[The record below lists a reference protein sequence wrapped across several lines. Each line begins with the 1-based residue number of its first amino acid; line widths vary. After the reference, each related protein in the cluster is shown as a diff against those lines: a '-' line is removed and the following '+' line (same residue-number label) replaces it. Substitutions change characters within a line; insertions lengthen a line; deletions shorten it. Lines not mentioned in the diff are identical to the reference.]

1 MSNGCICSTLR
12 EDLLEQVAHL
22 AQQGRFDCFVIESAG
37 ISEPLPAAEA
47 STFANQ
53 NGISP
58 SDVAEFDTM
67 VTVVDAVN
75 FLKDYDHTKSL
86 RESGESLG
94 EDDERRVADLMVA
107 QMRSWK
113 VQSVCMWRLLLKKPV
128 WRASVAERVRNDF
141 TTGRGCRFRG

>member
-37 ISEPLPAAEA
+37 ISEPLPAAKA

-94 EDDERRVADLMVA
+94 EDDERRVADLMVNQVEFA
-107 QMRSWK
+107 DMILISK
-113 VQSVCMWRLLLKKPV
+113 SDLAGLGSDLTLATKGMV
-128 WRASVAERVRNDF
+128 
-141 TTGRGCRFRG
+141 

>member
-94 EDDERRVADLMVA
+94 EDDERRVAVLMVDQVEFA
-107 QMRSWK
+107 DMILISK
-113 VQSVCMWRLLLKKPV
+113 SDLAGLGSDLTLATKGMV
-128 WRASVAERVRNDF
+128 
-141 TTGRGCRFRG
+141 

>member
-12 EDLLEQVAHL
+12 EDLLKQVAHL

-94 EDDERRVADLMVA
+94 EDDERRVADLMVDQVEFA
-107 QMRSWK
+107 DMILISK
-113 VQSVCMWRLLLKKPV
+113 SDLAGLGSDLTLATKGMV
-128 WRASVAERVRNDF
+128 
-141 TTGRGCRFRG
+141 

>member
-94 EDDERRVADLMVA
+94 EDDERRVADLMVDQVEFA
-107 QMRSWK
+107 DMILISK
-113 VQSVCMWRLLLKKPV
+113 SDLAGLGSDLTLATKGMV
-128 WRASVAERVRNDF
+128 
-141 TTGRGCRFRG
+141 

>member
-94 EDDERRVADLMVA
+94 EDDERLVADLMVD
-107 QMRSWK
+107 
-113 VQSVCMWRLLLKKPV
+113 
-128 WRASVAERVRNDF
+128 RVEFADMILISKSDLAGLGSDL
-141 TTGRGCRFRG
+141 TLATKGMV

>member
-37 ISEPLPAAEA
+37 IPEPLPAAEA

-94 EDDERRVADLMVA
+94 EDDERRVADLMVDQVEFA
-107 QMRSWK
+107 DMILISK
-113 VQSVCMWRLLLKKPV
+113 SDLAGLGSDLTLATKGMV
-128 WRASVAERVRNDF
+128 
-141 TTGRGCRFRG
+141 

>member
-1 MSNGCICSTLR
+1 
-12 EDLLEQVAHL
+12 LEQVAHL

-94 EDDERRVADLMVA
+94 EDDERRVADLMVDQVEFA
-107 QMRSWK
+107 DMILISK
-113 VQSVCMWRLLLKKPV
+113 SDLAGLGSDLTLATKGMV
-128 WRASVAERVRNDF
+128 
-141 TTGRGCRFRG
+141 

>member
-22 AQQGRFDCFVIESAG
+22 AQQGRFECFVIESAG

-94 EDDERRVADLMVA
+94 EDDERRVADLMVDQVEFA
-107 QMRSWK
+107 DMILISK
-113 VQSVCMWRLLLKKPV
+113 SDLAGLGSDLTLATKGMV
-128 WRASVAERVRNDF
+128 
-141 TTGRGCRFRG
+141 

>member
-53 NGISP
+53 NGILP

-94 EDDERRVADLMVA
+94 EDDERRVADLMVDQVEFA
-107 QMRSWK
+107 DMILISK
-113 VQSVCMWRLLLKKPV
+113 SDLAGLGSDLTLATKGMV
-128 WRASVAERVRNDF
+128 
-141 TTGRGCRFRG
+141 

>member
-94 EDDERRVADLMVA
+94 EDDERRVADLMVD
-107 QMRSWK
+107 Q
-113 VQSVCMWRLLLKKPV
+113 
-128 WRASVAERVRNDF
+128 AEFADMILISKSDLAGLGSDLTLATKGMV
-141 TTGRGCRFRG
+141 

>member
-37 ISEPLPAAEA
+37 ISEPLPAAKA

-94 EDDERRVADLMVA
+94 EDDERRVADLMVDQVEFA
-107 QMRSWK
+107 DMILISK
-113 VQSVCMWRLLLKKPV
+113 SDLAGLGSDLTLATKGMV
-128 WRASVAERVRNDF
+128 
-141 TTGRGCRFRG
+141 

>member
-1 MSNGCICSTLR
+1 MSNGCIWSTLR

-94 EDDERRVADLMVA
+94 EDDERRVADLMVDQVEFA
-107 QMRSWK
+107 DMILISK
-113 VQSVCMWRLLLKKPV
+113 SDLAGLGSDLTLATKGMV
-128 WRASVAERVRNDF
+128 
-141 TTGRGCRFRG
+141 

>member
-58 SDVAEFDTM
+58 SDVAEFDSM

-94 EDDERRVADLMVA
+94 EDDERRVADLMVDQVEFA
-107 QMRSWK
+107 DMILISK
-113 VQSVCMWRLLLKKPV
+113 SDLAGLGSDLTLATKGMV
-128 WRASVAERVRNDF
+128 
-141 TTGRGCRFRG
+141 

>member
-94 EDDERRVADLMVA
+94 EDDERRVADLMVDQVEFA
-107 QMRSWK
+107 DMILISK
-113 VQSVCMWRLLLKKPV
+113 SDLAGLGSDLSLATKGMV
-128 WRASVAERVRNDF
+128 
-141 TTGRGCRFRG
+141 